1 MSSEEPRRSKL
12 AFFRAI
18 SLPTPATADCSQN
31 SWIVSQWPLPTL
43 VGPHHR
49 HRRSPLSPVSP
60 KVLLVKTGW
69 TQMAGQHL
77 IGESVVQDL
86 PQNSWFEFSITFF
99 VESTPSSTL
108 LHYDASS
115 ILYTHIYVASEYRK
129 GIFAWL
135 GMFPLYSCTV
145 VQLSSSIFTSC
156 SWGDLLSTILWLMPY
171 KPMLLSTPWCSDA
184 DALMVMHWCW

>member
-1 MSSEEPRRSKL
+1 MRSIFQLWPHWWENIKMSSEEPRRSKL
-12 AFFRAI
+12 AFFRPI
-18 SLPTPATADCSQN
+18 SLPTPPTADCSQN

-49 HRRSPLSPVSP
+49 HCRSPLSPVSP

-108 LHYDASS
+108 LRT
-115 ILYTHIYVASEYRK
+115 LRCLKYTIHTHLCSLWVQK
-129 GIFAWL
+129 GDFCVTRHVPL
-135 GMFPLYSCTV
+135 VQLYSCT
-145 VQLSSSIFTSC
+145 TE
-156 SWGDLLSTILWLMPY
+156 
-171 KPMLLSTPWCSDA
+171 
-184 DALMVMHWCW
+184 